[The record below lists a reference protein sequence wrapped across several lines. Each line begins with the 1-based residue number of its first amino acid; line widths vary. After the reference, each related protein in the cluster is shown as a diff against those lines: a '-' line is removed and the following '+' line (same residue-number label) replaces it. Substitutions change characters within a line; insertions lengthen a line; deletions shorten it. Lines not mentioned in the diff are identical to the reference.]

1 MMNDRETIEE
11 LIDLTEGTIDHF
23 DYDDAMEMLYEVKRI
38 LSKYKE
44 NNNDN

>member
-1 MMNDRETIEE
+1 MTDREIIKE
-11 LIDLTEGTIDHF
+11 LIASTEGTIDHF

-44 NNNDN
+44 VTNDN

>member
-1 MMNDRETIEE
+1 MTDREIIKE

-44 NNNDN
+44 ANNDN